1 MIEVEWAVLVLR
13 LFKLASREFHPQDT
27 VTRVSGVA
35 VGKKE
40 LVVMEGQYEADF

>member
-1 MIEVEWAVLVLR
+1 MIGVKRAVPVLWP
-13 LFKLASREFHPQDT
+13 FKLANREFHPQDT

-40 LVVMEGQYEADF
+40 LVVMEGTV